1 MLMTRNFFNL
11 AMVRCE
17 AFTVADPPIR
27 LMIGWQLNRRV
38 DPGLPR
44 IQIRFF
50 VSFFMQSKPSP
61 SGFSIDLI
69 HAFMRL
75 IRSVL
80 LVAGITLVT
89 SPLAHAQENSG
100 LLDLVNA
107 FRAAPGTCN
116 GRQAKPVSALVSEAA
131 LGRVS
136 MAPGT
141 YLPYALEKAGYAA
154 EQAEGIYVSGPANA
168 RDVFETIQASH
179 CKTLLSAQYSAA
191 GVVRNGNDWLLV
203 LVRPQR
209 LPQLPEWTEA
219 GKAILQRVNE
229 ARAVSRTCGDRF
241 FAAAP
246 PLAWNSSL
254 AAAALAHSRDM
265 AEQRYFS
272 HQGKDG
278 SDAGERARRAGY
290 QWRRIGENIAS
301 GQQSPEEAVAGWLSS
316 PGHCANLM
324 NPGFTEMGAAYAF
337 KAERRSAVWT
347 QVFGTP
353 P

>member
-1 MLMTRNFFNL
+1 MQFKPYSSSFSAGL
-11 AMVRCE
+11 VD
-17 AFTVADPPIR
+17 AF
-27 LMIGWQLNRRV
+27 RRSA
-38 DPGLPR
+38 LP
-44 IQIRFF
+44 
-50 VSFFMQSKPSP
+50 VSF
-61 SGFSIDLI
+61 
-69 HAFMRL
+69 
-75 IRSVL
+75 SV
-80 LVAGITLVT
+80 AITLVT
-89 SPLAHAQENSG
+89 SPLAQAQENTG

-107 FRAAPGTCN
+107 LRAAPGTCN
-116 GRQAKPVSALVSEAA
+116 GKQAKPVAALVSEAA
-131 LGRVS
+131 LGKVS

-168 RDVFETIQASH
+168 RDVFATIQASH
-179 CKTLLSAQYSAA
+179 CKVLLGAQYSAA

-203 LVRPQR
+203 LARPQR

-246 PLAWNSSL
+246 PLTWNSSL
-254 AAAALAHSRDM
+254 AASALAHSRDM

-316 PGHCANLM
+316 PGHCANVM
-324 NPGFTEMGAAYAF
+324 DPGFTEMGAAYAF

>member
-1 MLMTRNFFNL
+1 
-11 AMVRCE
+11 
-17 AFTVADPPIR
+17 
-27 LMIGWQLNRRV
+27 
-38 DPGLPR
+38 
-44 IQIRFF
+44 
-50 VSFFMQSKPSP
+50 MQSKLFTPR
-61 SGFSIDLI
+61 FSIDPI

-75 IRSVL
+75 ISSIS
-80 LVAGITLVT
+80 LVAGVASTT
-89 SPLAHAQENSG
+89 FFMAPSARAQDNTG

-107 FRAAPGTCN
+107 FRAAPETCN
-116 GRQAKPVSALVSEAA
+116 GRQSRPVPALTFEAA
-131 LGRVS
+131 LGKVS

-141 YLPYALEKAGYAA
+141 YLTYALEKSGYAV
-154 EQAEGIYVSGPANA
+154 EQAEGIYVSGPTNA
-168 RDVFETIQASH
+168 QDVLATIRASH
-179 CKTLLSAQYSAA
+179 CKTLLSTQYSAA

-203 LVRPQR
+203 LARPQR
-209 LPQLPEWTEA
+209 PLQLPEWTEA
-219 GKAILQRVNE
+219 GKAILRRANE

-241 FAAAP
+241 FSAAP
-246 PLAWNSSL
+246 PLSWNTSL
-254 AAAALAHSRDM
+254 AAAAFAHSRDM

-290 QWRRIGENIAS
+290 QWRRIGENIAA

-324 NPGFTEMGAAYAF
+324 NPAFTEMGAAYAF

-353 P
+353 Q

>member
-1 MLMTRNFFNL
+1 
-11 AMVRCE
+11 
-17 AFTVADPPIR
+17 
-27 LMIGWQLNRRV
+27 
-38 DPGLPR
+38 
-44 IQIRFF
+44 
-50 VSFFMQSKPSP
+50 MQSKPSP
-61 SGFSIDLI
+61 NGFSADLPEVPRRLDFLL
-69 HAFMRL
+69 ALVGGFM
-75 IRSVL
+75 
-80 LVAGITLVT
+80 LVT
-89 SPLAHAQENSG
+89 PLLARAQENTG
-100 LLDLVNA
+100 LLELVNV
-107 FRAAPGTCN
+107 FRAAPGACN
-116 GRQAKPVSALVSEAA
+116 GRQAKPVSPLVTEAA

-154 EQAEGIYVSGPANA
+154 EQAEGIYVSGPSNA
-168 RDVFETIQASH
+168 RDVFATIQASH
-179 CKTLLSAQYSAA
+179 CKALLSTQYSAA

-203 LVRPQR
+203 LARPQR

-229 ARAVSRTCGDRF
+229 ARAVSRRCGDQV

-246 PLAWNSSL
+246 PLAWNAPL

-278 SDAGERARRAGY
+278 SDAGERAHRAGY

-324 NPGFTEMGAAYAF
+324 NPGFTDMGAAYAF

-353 P
+353 Q